1 MKRIAYLLVPDF
13 QVMAFAGISAFEV
26 ANQSTPTPHYEIRL
40 ISEEGGNVRTSLGY
54 SVSTDPF
61 DAAGYDTV
69 IVSGS
74 LKIEEASPKMID
86 FLHQAMISSRRV
98 AAMCTGAFHLAQAGI
113 LDGRRVTT
121 HWAFARQL
129 KAAYPRIVLEDDRI
143 FIDDGQVWTSGGMSA
158 GTDLALAMIED
169 DLGSDIARIV
179 AKKLV
184 LFHRRAGGQLQHS
197 EFLELEG
204 KSNRI
209 QNALLFAKNHLRL
222 PLSVEQLAEAANLSP
237 RQFSRAFLK
246 ETGRSPAK
254 AIEALR
260 VEAARALM
268 EQGRLSIDVIARET
282 GFADR
287 DRMRRAFLRAFG
299 QPPQVIQRAARAGRG
314 VRISQAAAVMAA
326 TKEGARPVEHSARDP
341 RAHSACR

>member
-13 QVMAFAGISAFEV
+13 QVMLFAGLSAFEI
-26 ANQSTPTPHYEIRL
+26 ANQPVPTPHYDIRL
-40 ISEEGGNVRTSLGY
+40 ISEAGGNIKSSLGY

-61 DAAGYDTV
+61 DDTPYDTI
-69 IVSGS
+69 IVGGS
-74 LKIEEASPKMID
+74 LHIEQASPTLLD
-86 FLHQAMISSRRV
+86 FLRNAVATSRRV
-98 AAMCTGAFHLAQAGI
+98 AAMCTGAFHLAQAGL

-129 KAAYPRIVLEDDRI
+129 KAAHPKVMLEEDLI
-143 FIDDGQVWTSGGMSA
+143 FINDGQIWTSGGMSA
-158 GTDLALAMIED
+158 GTDLALAMIEK
-169 DLGSDIARIV
+169 DLGSDAARIV

-204 KSNRI
+204 KTDRI
-209 QNALLFAKNHLRL
+209 QHALAYAKSHLRSEL
-222 PLSVEQLAEAANLSP
+222 TVEQLAEAANLSQ

-254 AIEALR
+254 AVEALR
-260 VEAARALM
+260 VEAARALV
-268 EQGRLSIDVIARET
+268 EQGRLSVDVVARET

-287 DRMRRAFLRAFG
+287 DRMRRAFLRAYG
-299 QPPQVIQRAARAGRG
+299 QPPQVIQRASRAGRLKMEEE
-314 VRISQAAAVMAA
+314 RTDMAV
-326 TKEGARPVEHSARDP
+326 ESGR
-341 RAHSACR
+341 